1 MGNKCKQCKIY
12 AQKKKRRHAM
22 RTEDHHIVLAL
33 MAIPWITTGKSKQID
48 PKYKGN
54 DKKKGYILK
63 EQRCINGSKLR
74 RSQIK

>member
-1 MGNKCKQCKIY
+1 MQAMQDICTKKK
-12 AQKKKRRHAM
+12 KKKRRHAM

-54 DKKKGYILK
+54 DKKEGVHFEGAKVY
-63 EQRCINGSKLR
+63 
-74 RSQIK
+74 